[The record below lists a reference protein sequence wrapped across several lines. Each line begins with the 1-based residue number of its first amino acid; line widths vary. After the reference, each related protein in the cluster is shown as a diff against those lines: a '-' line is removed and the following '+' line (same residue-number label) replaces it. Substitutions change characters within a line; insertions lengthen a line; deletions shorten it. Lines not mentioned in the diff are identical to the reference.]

1 MCRKEDNMLE
11 LVINNVRADGYVTDF
26 TVSSAPKKDSSAFE
40 NHDGSTVGGYIGDII
55 TLNITLKKVPTSAAA
70 KISGAVSGKTFP
82 VTYSSPAAVSAQF
95 KKTAYKAVS
104 RGKGLEWDMSLTLES
119 AAPVGGSRL

>member
-11 LVINNVRADGYVTDF
+11 LVINNVKADGYVTDF

-40 NHDGSTVGGYIGDII
+40 NHDGSTVGGYIG
-55 TLNITLKKVPTSAAA
+55 A
-70 KISGAVSGKTFP
+70 KISSAVSGKTFP